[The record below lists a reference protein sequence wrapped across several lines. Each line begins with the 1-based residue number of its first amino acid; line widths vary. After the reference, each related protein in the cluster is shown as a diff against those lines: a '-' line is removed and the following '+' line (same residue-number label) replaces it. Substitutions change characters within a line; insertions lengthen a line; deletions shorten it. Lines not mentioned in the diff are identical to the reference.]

1 MFNLYNFKAIDPILT
16 QENTLTAIKR
26 KLAEKSSNKMTESS
40 QFKDCEETVLEVG
53 RKRCLENKPTAEEE
67 PPTKKGTISTITQQ
81 GVFKK
86 SLVTIPEQKKKAGKH
101 KHYALRRKSA
111 MLHCKRK

>member
-1 MFNLYNFKAIDPILT
+1 MLNLYNFKAIDPILT
-16 QENTLTAIKR
+16 QENALSTIKR
-26 KLAEKSSNKMTESS
+26 QLAEKNSEEVTESK

-53 RKRCLENKPTAEEE
+53 RKRCLENTPTAEEE

-81 GVFKK
+81 VFKK
-86 SLVTIPEQKKKAGKH
+86 SLITISEQKKIAGKH

-111 MLHCKRK
+111 MLNCKRK